1 MRGKVWVRI
10 SLVSVALF
18 AIGCFFG
25 DDDKPVRVL
34 PPPTPPLE
42 RLANS
47 LSDGGVISQR
57 RRLIVLTFTNGD
69 GTKNP
74 YGQILAEKLTT
85 ELVKKDKYL
94 VLDRMVHE
102 RILKEKDLGLETD
115 QNMATLRKIGD
126 VLKLDVIV
134 TGIVSGYQDGV
145 YVNSRLIEI
154 KSGLILKAEEVFI
167 PIDG

>member
-1 MRGKVWVRI
+1 MKFGFR
-10 SLVSVALF
+10 LLF
-18 AIGCFFG
+18 AIGLFTSFFPGCFFG
-25 DDDKPVRVL
+25 DDDKPIRTL
-34 PPPTPPLE
+34 PPPIPPLE
-42 RLANS
+42 KLANS
-47 LSDGGVISQR
+47 LSEGGVISQR
-57 RRLIVLTFTNGD
+57 KRLIVLTFTNGD
-69 GTKNP
+69 GSKNP

-115 QNMATLRKIGD
+115 QNMATLRKIGE

-154 KSGLILKAEEVFI
+154 KSGLILKAEEVFV